1 VNVLTL
7 RLRPLALAAFT
18 AVTLVLVFGA
28 APAVADTATFQH
40 PAGPASSAMDHIY
53 RAVLGVTVTIFV
65 LVGGWLLYS
74 ALRFRVRPGD
84 PDVEPPQM
92 HGSTRLEIGWTVA
105 PVLVLIALGAYTL
118 NNIDTVDNAP
128 HDAMVVNVT
137 AQQFSF
143 NYIYGA
149 NSGVAGKQPS
159 NAATLVVPQH
169 TPVKLEVRS
178 KDVDHDWWVPALGPK
193 IDAIPGQ
200 TNTTWFQADETGT
213 FQGQCAEFCGVG
225 HATMTITVKVVSKA
239 DWDAYTAK
247 LGRA

>member
-18 AVTLVLVFGA
+18 AVTLVAVFGA

-74 ALRFRVRPGD
+74 ALRFRARPGD
-84 PDVEPPQM
+84 PKVEPPQM

-105 PVLVLIALGAYTL
+105 PVLVLVALGAYTL
-118 NNIDTVDNAP
+118 DHIDTVDNAP
-128 HDAMVVNVT
+128 AGSMVVNVT
-137 AQQFSF
+137 ARQFSF
-143 NYIYGA
+143 SYVYGA
-149 NSGVAGKQPS
+149 NSGIVGRSPSGVA
-159 NAATLVVPQH
+159 LVVPER
-169 TPVKLEVRS
+169 TPVTLKVRS
-178 KDVDHDWWVPALGPK
+178 VDVDHDWWVPALGPK

-200 TNTTWFQADETGT
+200 TNSTWFEADKTGT
-213 FQGQCAEFCGVG
+213 FTGQCAEFCGLG

-239 DWDAYTAK
+239 DWFSYQAK
-247 LGRA
+247 LHKA

>member
-105 PVLVLIALGAYTL
+105 PVLVLIALG
-118 NNIDTVDNAP
+118 
-128 HDAMVVNVT
+128 AMVVNVT